1 MIPPSETVRVQ
12 HREAALFTF
21 IAGYIDAYTLL
32 NYRLYASFMSG
43 NTTRVGLRAAAGEL
57 VEVIYNLLPIPLYV
71 LGVFVG
77 TLILQS
83 GARRPLYPL
92 CALVGGLLAV
102 SLLAT
107 ALIPNSEWGVIMM
120 MSLAMGAMNTTV
132 AQVGGQNVS
141 LCFITGDLT
150 NMSRHL
156 VAAFKRAPLPDA
168 KGLWDSHLWRA
179 GVLASIWACF
189 LTGALVAGLGMPY
202 LGIWILVPPALV
214 LLGEAA
220 WQRVRQVK
228 AIGKADTAAAPKSV
242 VASVAHG

>member
-1 MIPPSETVRVQ
+1 MIPPSETVRIQ

-43 NTTRVGLRAAAGEL
+43 NTTRVGLRAGAGEFL
-57 VEVIYNLLPIPLYV
+57 DAVYNLLPIPLYV

-77 TLILQS
+77 TWILQS
-83 GARRPLYPL
+83 GNRRPLYPI
-92 CALVGGLLAV
+92 CVLVGVLLAV
-102 SLLAT
+102 SLAAV
-107 ALIPNSEWGVIMM
+107 ALISDSAWGVIMLL
-120 MSLAMGAMNTTV
+120 SLAMGVMNTTI
-132 AQVGGQNVS
+132 AQVSGQNVS

-156 VAAFKRAPLPDA
+156 LGALKRTPLSDS
-168 KGLWDSHLWRA
+168 KGPWDGHLFRA

-202 LGIWILVPPALV
+202 LGIWILVPPALA